1 MLESTKIIQKIA
13 ALHNDSKIRIDLG
26 TVHHISEA
34 NELGYMHTVNGDSK
48 AISLKQTLFYLL
60 LDFSITANF
69 RNEVDKD
76 ELEKEIYG
84 DVEAAGF
91 KKYERAD

>member
-13 ALHNDSKIRIDLG
+13 ALRNASNIRIDLG
-26 TVHHISEA
+26 TTHHINEA
-34 NELGYMHTVNGDSK
+34 NDTGYMHTVNAGSK

-60 LDFSITANF
+60 LDFSITADF

-76 ELEKEIYG
+76 KLEKEIYG
-84 DVEAAGF
+84 DE
-91 KKYERAD
+91 K